1 MSQNSG
7 TADSLLAGKGF
18 NPSYGLNDSKEDVR
32 DEGNNQWFLV
42 SLSALTAC
50 IASMV
55 AGMSLS
61 FSSIVIEELSDDK
74 KRGTYMYVD
83 DNGIQASMIG
93 VSPQ

>member
-1 MSQNSG
+1 MSQRS
-7 TADSLLAGKGF
+7 TSSAADSLLAGKGF

-32 DEGNNQWFLV
+32 DGGKNQWFLV

-61 FSSIVIEELSDDK
+61 FSSIVIEELSNS
-74 KRGTYMYVD
+74 RHENTFMYVD
-83 DNGIQASMIG
+83 DKGIQASMIG
-93 VSPQ
+93 VS